1 LIFIFG
7 LDKNGGRN
15 ARRPIFLPIIKL
27 AIAKEIKFGKNIKA
41 TMGMG
46 GGCIY
51 FISALISLFIFRAE
65 AKAAK
70 IKEIWP
76 GNKRAENKIICGGLI
91 AAQSKK

>member
-1 LIFIFG
+1 
-7 LDKNGGRN
+7 
-15 ARRPIFLPIIKL
+15 
-27 AIAKEIKFGKNIKA
+27 
-41 TMGMG
+41 MGMG